1 MLEAEKATILRQS
14 YSGVHRRGD
23 VVTTVA
29 LSNEAPTQKVGFVGL
44 GTMGA
49 AMAANLA
56 RAGFPLTVWN
66 RTPGRA
72 GPLLALGAVEA
83 SSPREVAR
91 ASDVVVTC
99 VTDSPQVAE
108 VLFGSDGLAEGLAPG
123 SLFIDCSTISPAS
136 AREMGARLKD
146 HGVAML
152 DAPVSGGS
160 EGAVAGTLT
169 IMVGGEPTDVE
180 RAHDVLH
187 AMGRT
192 VTHLGPIGSGQVAKA
207 VNQVI
212 LCGTYLGVA
221 EGIVLAMKAGMDVER
236 LITALA
242 GGAAGSWVLQNR
254 SGRMIADSYPLGFK
268 IALHRK
274 DMAIALELSRSIGA
288 VLPVAAL
295 AATFEDGLIAEGHG
309 DDDNSALARAVR
321 RLSGL

>member
-1 MLEAEKATILRQS
+1 M
-14 YSGVHRRGD
+14 
-23 VVTTVA
+23 TTDA
-29 LSNEAPTQKVGFVGL
+29 LSNEGLTLKVGFVGL

-83 SSPREVAR
+83 HSPREVAR
-91 ASDVVVTC
+91 ASEVVVTC

-108 VLFGSDGLAEGLAPG
+108 VLFGPDGLAEGLVPG
-123 SLFIDCSTISPAS
+123 SLLIDCSTISPAS
-136 AREMGARLKD
+136 AREIGTRLKD
-146 HGVAML
+146 QGVAML

-187 AMGRT
+187 AMGRS

-221 EGIVLAMKAGMDVER
+221 EGIVLALKAGIDVER
-236 LITALA
+236 VITALA

-254 SGRMIADSYPLGFK
+254 SGRMIDDSYPLGFK

-274 DMAIALELSRSIGA
+274 DMAIALDLARSIGA

-295 AATFEDGLIAEGHG
+295 AATFEDGLIAQGHG
-309 DDDNSALARAVR
+309 DDDNSALARAIR

>member
-1 MLEAEKATILRQS
+1 MTLDPLGNGGSRQK
-14 YSGVHRRGD
+14 
-23 VVTTVA
+23 
-29 LSNEAPTQKVGFVGL
+29 LGFVGL

-72 GPLLALGAVEA
+72 GPLVALGAVEA
-83 SSPREVAR
+83 GSPRELAQ

-99 VTDSPQVAE
+99 VTDSPQVDE
-108 VLFGSDGLAEGLAPG
+108 VVFGTDGLAEGFTSG
-123 SLFIDCSTISPAS
+123 SLLIDCSTISPAS
-136 AREMGARLKD
+136 AREFAARLGEL
-146 HGVAML
+146 GVAMI

-169 IMVGGEPTDVE
+169 IMAGGAPADLE
-180 RAHDVLH
+180 RADDVLH
-187 AMGRT
+187 AMGRS

-221 EGIVLAMKAGMDVER
+221 EGMVLAMKAGVDVEQ
-236 LITALA
+236 LTAALA
-242 GGAAGSWVLQNR
+242 GGAAGSWVLSNR

-274 DMAIALELSRSIGA
+274 DMAIALELARRVGA
-288 VLPVAAL
+288 VLPVAAM
-295 AATFEDGLIAEGHG
+295 AASFEDGLIAQGHG
-309 DDDNSALARAVR
+309 DDDNSALARVVR
-321 RLSGL
+321 GLSGL

>member
-1 MLEAEKATILRQS
+1 M
-14 YSGVHRRGD
+14 
-23 VVTTVA
+23 TTVA

-108 VLFGSDGLAEGLAPG
+108 VLFGSDGLVEGLAPG

-221 EGIVLAMKAGMDVER
+221 EGVVLAMKAGMDVER

-295 AATFEDGLIAEGHG
+295 AATFEDGLIAQGHG

>member
-1 MLEAEKATILRQS
+1 VTLDPLGNGGSRQK
-14 YSGVHRRGD
+14 
-23 VVTTVA
+23 
-29 LSNEAPTQKVGFVGL
+29 LGFVGL

-72 GPLLALGAVEA
+72 GPLVALGAVEA
-83 SSPREVAR
+83 GSPRELAQ

-99 VTDSPQVAE
+99 VTDSPQVDE
-108 VLFGSDGLAEGLAPG
+108 VVFGTDGLAEGFTSG
-123 SLFIDCSTISPAS
+123 SLLIDCSTISPAS
-136 AREMGARLKD
+136 AREFAARLGEL
-146 HGVAML
+146 GVTMI

-169 IMVGGEPTDVE
+169 IMAGGAPADLE
-180 RAHDVLH
+180 RADDVLH
-187 AMGRT
+187 AMGRS

-221 EGIVLAMKAGMDVER
+221 EGMVLAMKAGVDVEQ
-236 LITALA
+236 LTAALA
-242 GGAAGSWVLQNR
+242 GGAAGSWVLSNR

-274 DMAIALELSRSIGA
+274 DMAIALELARRVGA
-288 VLPVAAL
+288 VLPVAAM
-295 AATFEDGLIAEGHG
+295 AASFEDGLIAQGHG
-309 DDDNSALARAVR
+309 DDDNSALARVVR
-321 RLSGL
+321 GLSGL

>member
-1 MLEAEKATILRQS
+1 MTTDALR
-14 YSGVHRRGD
+14 
-23 VVTTVA
+23 
-29 LSNEAPTQKVGFVGL
+29 NEGLTLKVGFVGL

-83 SSPREVAR
+83 HSPREVAS

-108 VLFGSDGLAEGLAPG
+108 VLFGPAGLAEGLVPG
-123 SLFIDCSTISPAS
+123 SLLIDCSTISPAS
-136 AREMGARLKD
+136 AREIGTRLKD
-146 HGVAML
+146 QGVAML

-187 AMGRT
+187 AMGRS

-221 EGIVLAMKAGMDVER
+221 EGIVLALKAGIDVER
-236 LITALA
+236 VITALA

-254 SGRMIADSYPLGFK
+254 SGRMIDDSYPLGFK

-274 DMAIALELSRSIGA
+274 DMAIALDLARSIGA

-295 AATFEDGLIAEGHG
+295 AATFEDGLIAQGHG
-309 DDDNSALARAVR
+309 DDDNSALARAIR

>member
-1 MLEAEKATILRQS
+1 MTTDALR
-14 YSGVHRRGD
+14 
-23 VVTTVA
+23 
-29 LSNEAPTQKVGFVGL
+29 NEGLTLKVGFVGL

-49 AMAANLA
+49 GMAANLA

-83 SSPREVAR
+83 HSPREVAR
-91 ASDVVVTC
+91 ASEVVVTC

-108 VLFGSDGLAEGLAPG
+108 VLFGPDGLAEGLVPG
-123 SLFIDCSTISPAS
+123 SLLIDCSTISPAS
-136 AREMGARLKD
+136 AREIGTRLKD

-187 AMGRT
+187 AMGRS

-221 EGIVLAMKAGMDVER
+221 EGIVLALKAGIDVER
-236 LITALA
+236 VITALA

-254 SGRMIADSYPLGFK
+254 SGRMIDDSYPLGFK

-274 DMAIALELSRSIGA
+274 DMAIALDLARSIGA

-295 AATFEDGLIAEGHG
+295 AATFEDGLIAQGHG
-309 DDDNSALARAVR
+309 DDDNSALARAIR

>member
-1 MLEAEKATILRQS
+1 M
-14 YSGVHRRGD
+14 
-23 VVTTVA
+23 TTVA

-56 RAGFPLTVWN
+56 RAGFPLSVWN

-91 ASDVVVTC
+91 ANDVVVTC

-108 VLFGSDGLAEGLAPG
+108 VLFGSDGLVEGLAPG

-221 EGIVLAMKAGMDVER
+221 EGVVLAMKAGMDVER

-295 AATFEDGLIAEGHG
+295 AATFEDGLIAQGHG